1 MVYSYIF
8 FTNVLRILD
17 ERHMTRSELSERSG
31 ISNSFLSDLAKG
43 KANPSL
49 KVMVAIASALE
60 TPLPLLLESIDW
72 ERDTLD
78 SLVGGKMPDA
88 MTEQKEF
95 DSIKERA
102 KKKLE
107 RDMGAGAACRAE
119 RPQDRRNHA
128 QC

>member
-78 SLVGGKMPDA
+78 SLVGGKMP
-88 MTEQKEF
+88 
-95 DSIKERA
+95 SSLPPGYERVSA
-102 KKKLE
+102 VLPEHRAFIVKKWDEETRRKLG
-107 RDMGAGAACRAE
+107 RL
-119 RPQDRRNHA
+119 
-128 QC
+128 